1 MQSLVATG
9 VSVATEVL
17 QDGRADVPRSF
28 RGSETEG
35 AEQGRSGGDLRLW
48 SLGQMLSCLNPQPLG
63 ICAFQD
69 DFQSPGSASV
79 PEGTYSPNQIGHSAP
94 GSSLQTQLLVY

>member
-1 MQSLVATG
+1 MTPKA
-9 VSVATEVL
+9 L
-17 QDGRADVPRSF
+17 QEGRADVPRSY
-28 RGSETEG
+28 RGSEMEG
-35 AEQGRSGGDLRLW
+35 AEQGRSGGDLGLR
-48 SLGQMLSCLNPQPLG
+48 SLEQMLSCLNPQPLG

>member
-1 MQSLVATG
+1 MG
-9 VSVATEVL
+9 VSVTPKAL
-17 QDGRADVPRSF
+17 QEGRAEVPRSYQ
-28 RGSETEG
+28 GSEMEG
-35 AEQGRSGGDLRLW
+35 AEQGRSDGDLRLR
-48 SLGQMLSCLNPQPLG
+48 SLEQMLSCLNPQPLG

>member
-1 MQSLVATG
+1 MTPKA
-9 VSVATEVL
+9 L
-17 QDGRADVPRSF
+17 QEGRADVPRSY
-28 RGSETEG
+28 RGSEMEG
-35 AEQGRSGGDLRLW
+35 AEQGRSGGDLGLR
-48 SLGQMLSCLNPQPLG
+48 SLEQMLSCLNPQPLG

-94 GSSLQTQLLVY
+94 GNTGAGFPGSASGKEPA